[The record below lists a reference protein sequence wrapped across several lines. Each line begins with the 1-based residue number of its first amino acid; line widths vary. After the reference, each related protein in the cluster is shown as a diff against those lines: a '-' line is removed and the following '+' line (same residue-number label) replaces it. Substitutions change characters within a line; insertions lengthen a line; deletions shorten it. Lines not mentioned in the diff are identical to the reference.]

1 MQVHPVFFV
10 VKKAAA
16 RNASV
21 FCSAGCFMGMGLWDY
36 EWDYGTIGMGR
47 MGRMG
52 RMKWDHGNK
61 TMRL

>member
-1 MQVHPVFFV
+1 MG
-10 VKKAAA
+10 
-16 RNASV
+16 NASV
-21 FCSAGCFMGMGLWDY
+21 FCSAWCFMGMGLWDY

>member
-1 MQVHPVFFV
+1 MVS
-10 VKKAAA
+10 
-16 RNASV
+16 NASV